1 LEVPTEALVRRFGS
15 GRVEVDEADA
25 RYARVQVR
33 PDLTVEV
40 GFAGLF
46 KMFGALIDTQWVAR
60 RGSPVD
66 DGGAT
71 ELDYR
76 FDKGVFVTKRGA
88 GDELARRL
96 GDRRTTTLAARAE
109 LKKIGVL
116 DTPAGRL
123 VTIVPLPGT
132 ITAMYF
138 PPLPPYTVPI
148 RPEEAD
154 DQLALL
160 LHLADL
166 G

>member
-1 LEVPTEALVRRFGS
+1 MLEVPTAALVRRFGED
-15 GRVEVDEADA
+15 RVEVDEGDA

-46 KMFGALIDTQWVAR
+46 KMFGALIDTNWVAR
-60 RGSPVD
+60 RGSPVS

-71 ELDYR
+71 EIEYR
-76 FDKGVFVTKRGA
+76 FDREGFVTKA
-88 GDELARRL
+88 GDPALSAPL
-96 GDRRTTTLAARAE
+96 SDRKTKRLAARAE
-109 LKKIGVL
+109 LKKIRVL
-116 DTPAGRL
+116 DSPGGRL
-123 VTIVPLPGT
+123 VTVVPLAGT

-138 PPLPPYTVPI
+138 PPLPPYTVPL

-154 DQLALL
+154 DQLELV
-160 LHLADL
+160 LHLVDT